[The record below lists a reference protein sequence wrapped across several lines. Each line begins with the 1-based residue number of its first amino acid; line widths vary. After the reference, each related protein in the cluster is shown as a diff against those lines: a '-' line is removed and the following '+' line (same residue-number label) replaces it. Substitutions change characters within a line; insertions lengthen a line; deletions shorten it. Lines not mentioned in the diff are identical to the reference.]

1 MKIHT
6 SALTPSQLDTISP
19 EVGFQP
25 QANIWVNLRDRL
37 SPYSFDQ
44 AFLLCEVED
53 GAWIAWVPD
62 FGQAILG
69 RHQFY
74 GLDA

>member
-1 MKIHT
+1 MKNHT
-6 SALTPSQLDTISP
+6 SVSAPSQLDTIAP
-19 EVGFQP
+19 EVGFHP

-44 AFLLCEVED
+44 ALLVCEVED
-53 GAWIAWVPD
+53 GAWVAWVPD

-74 GLDA
+74 DLNA